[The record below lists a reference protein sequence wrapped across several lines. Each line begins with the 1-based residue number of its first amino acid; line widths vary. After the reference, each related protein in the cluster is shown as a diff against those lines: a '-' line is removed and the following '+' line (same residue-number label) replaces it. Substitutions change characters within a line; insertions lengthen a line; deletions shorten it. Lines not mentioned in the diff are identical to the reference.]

1 MVRKKFTFLKVSRK
15 SRRNLRLNW
24 PWRIEICGDPR
35 PSFRILVLCG
45 GFWVWWHIIR
55 SNLIKFLVVIFFQV
69 TMMHWAAGEEAHCV
83 KLVSAHH
90 YHHLGNSSS
99 SLLRPPSAAPPP
111 PCSGR
116 RLPAAGLG
124 TLPQQQRHTQDNQAL
139 IKCIIDKLQTYVNL
153 QLTFYWHQNCS
164 NLVPIRKW
172 NKNSSFLLKFY
183 SRRLFQCRN

>member
-1 MVRKKFTFLKVSRK
+1 MVRKKFTFLKVFRK

-99 SLLRPPSAAPPP
+99 S
-111 PCSGR
+111 R
-116 RLPAAGLG
+116 RLP
-124 TLPQQQRHTQDNQAL
+124 
-139 IKCIIDKLQTYVNL
+139 
-153 QLTFYWHQNCS
+153 
-164 NLVPIRKW
+164 
-172 NKNSSFLLKFY
+172 FLLR
-183 SRRLFQCRN
+183 SPPGRRRVGNIAPTTKTHTGQSGPHQVHYWQITNLRKLAINFLLTSKLLKPCSYQKMK

>member
-99 SLLRPPSAAPPP
+99 S
-111 PCSGR
+111 R
-116 RLPAAGLG
+116 RLPRRRCRLAQVDAWPPPGWEHCPNNKD
-124 TLPQQQRHTQDNQAL
+124 THRTIRPSSSAL
-139 IKCIIDKLQTYVNL
+139 LTNYILTYVNL

-164 NLVPIRKW
+164 NLVPIRK
-172 NKNSSFLLKFY
+172 
-183 SRRLFQCRN
+183 